1 MNLYAGIWA
10 GRKVCPKLGCTRK
23 NFAHSEKD
31 GVVLFTSRTVDAL
44 EDEIRLVGSD
54 GVKMASAEL
63 FAFLLW

>member
-1 MNLYAGIWA
+1 MNVYAGIWA

-31 GVVLFTSRTVDAL
+31 GVVLLTLRTVDAL

-54 GVKMASAEL
+54 GVKMALAEL